1 MDSRRADELITQIRT
16 QCLRKGKGGIK
27 HLGVVFRVMDRD
39 FSKKLCFDEFRRG
52 IKMFGLNVADSDLK
66 LLFKAFD
73 KDKNNNHIDFA
84 EFVAKLR
91 PPMKRSRRDVIN
103 EAFDSL
109 DVIKDNEIKMDD
121 LKSKK
126 IFKHMHS

>member
-73 KDKNNNHIDFA
+73 KDKNNHIDFA